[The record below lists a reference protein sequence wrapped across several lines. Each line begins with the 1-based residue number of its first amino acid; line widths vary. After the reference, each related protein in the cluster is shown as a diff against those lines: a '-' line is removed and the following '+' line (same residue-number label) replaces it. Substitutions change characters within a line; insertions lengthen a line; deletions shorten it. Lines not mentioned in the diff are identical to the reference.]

1 VSEWLNT
8 PGEVAALASI
18 LAIFGAAL
26 VWLIRAVVV
35 MSREFRPNGG
45 SSARDQL
52 DRIEAKVD
60 NHITWHLDNPKK

>member
-1 VSEWLNT
+1 MSEWLNT

-18 LAIFGAAL
+18 LAIFAAAL

-52 DRIEAKVD
+52 DRIEAKID
-60 NHITWHLDNPKK
+60 GHITWHLDQPRE